1 MKVIVQETEKG
12 NQWNITCSEVEVA
25 EMVSEYAMW
34 IGKAIGVPTV
44 LVMMALRQLPPSE
57 VKEHYPHIPEVIYQ
71 ILVAMKN
78 SKRSVADALTMM
90 KKLSDEL
97 ANSRDKK

>member
-12 NQWNITCSEVEVA
+12 NQWNITCSEVEIA
-25 EMVSEYAMW
+25 EMVTEYATW
-34 IGKAIGVPTV
+34 IGKATGVPMV
-44 LVMMALRQLPPSE
+44 LVMMALRQLSPSE

-71 ILVAMKN
+71 ILVATKN
-78 SKRSVADALTMM
+78 SKRNMADALTLI
-90 KKLSDEL
+90 KKLADEL